1 MGREETW
8 FDDDAGPV
16 VRPYAVTR
24 GRTKSNQTEL
34 ELITLVMTASS
45 ELRLRGGEPEYANIL
60 RLCQTPVSVAEIAA
74 RLNLPVGVVKVLV
87 SDLIEQRYL
96 VYGRNP
102 VVGEEDVL
110 HAVLDGIRRL

>member
-8 FDDDAGPV
+8 FDDEAGPV

-34 ELITLVMTASS
+34 ELISLVMTASS
-45 ELRLRGGEPEYANIL
+45 DLRLRGGEPEYANIL
-60 RLCQTPVSVAEIAA
+60 RLCQTPVSIAEISA
-74 RLNLPVGVVKVLV
+74 RLKLPVGVVKVLV

-102 VVGEEDVL
+102 TDEDGDVL

>member
-1 MGREETW
+1 MAREETW

-24 GRTKSNQTEL
+24 GRTKSNQSEL
-34 ELITLVMTASS
+34 ELITLVMTTSMDV
-45 ELRLRGGEPEYANIL
+45 RLRGGEPEYANIL

-96 VYGRNP
+96 VYGSAP
-102 VVGEEDVL
+102 TDQDGDVL